1 MSFDKAKVS
10 IDSETA
16 SPPSVNE
23 SNAAPEPRLSEK
35 TPTCQ
40 QADKPR
46 ARKEFED
53 DHAEENS
60 SYVEDSP
67 AKKRKLDVE
76 IILEEECTGDNGSA
90 SKKRKLEGGDVSKDE
105 PSSGEVTQRKRKL
118 QSEDAPEK
126 RKKLEEGHSS
136 AVAAHYNE
144 LQEVGLEKRSQSR
157 IFYLRNFNNWIKSI
171 LIGEFLEKVRQR
183 KNRDLTVL
191 DLGCGKGGDLLKWR
205 KGRISRL
212 VCADIAD
219 VSMKQCQQR
228 YEDMRCRRDNEYIFN
243 AEFITADCSKVQN
256 LCCFNFEIY
265 FYFMCINVCLCMC
278 YMHHMHAWYLWR
290 PEEGIESP
298 GTGSEN
304 NSKLLCRRL
313 EASETESFGNEI
325 YTVKFQKKGSY
336 PLFGC
341 KYDFNLEGVVDVPEF
356 LVYFPLLTEMAKKY
370 NMKIIYKKTFRE
382 FYEEKIKNNE
392 NKMLLKRMQALE
404 PYPANESSK
413 LVSEKVGDYAHAAEY
428 MKNSQGTLSKSEWE
442 ATSEYIIQLTDN
454 FSDSILRESLRLE
467 NVRVFLIYF
476 VLMLIIKTPIS
487 HIFLYM

>member
-1 MSFDKAKVS
+1 MESSAKTEKYEKMSFDKAKVS
-10 IDSETA
+10 IDSETE

-23 SNAAPEPRLSEK
+23 SIAASGPRLSEK
-35 TPTCQ
+35 TPACQ
-40 QADKPR
+40 QVEKPKV
-46 ARKEFED
+46 RKEFEGD
-53 DHAEENS
+53 LVEENS
-60 SYVEDSP
+60 SCVEDSP
-67 AKKRKLDVE
+67 SKKRKLDVE
-76 IILEEECTGDNGSA
+76 NEEKCSGDDGGV
-90 SKKRKLEGGDVSKDE
+90 SKKRKLEGGDVPEDE
-105 PSSGEVTQRKRKL
+105 PSSGGTTQRKRKL
-118 QSEDAPEK
+118 QSEDVAEK

-144 LQEVGLEKRSQSR
+144 LQEVGLEKRCQSR

-171 LIGEFLEKVRQR
+171 LIGEFLERVRQK
-183 KNRDLTVL
+183 KNRDITVL

-228 YEDMRCRRDNEYIFN
+228 YEDMKGRRDNEYIFK
-243 AEFITADCSKVQN
+243 AEFITADCSKELLVEKFHDPEMRFDICSCQFA
-256 LCCFNFEIY
+256 CHYSFESSEQADMMLRNACGTLNPGGY
-265 FYFMCINVCLCMC
+265 FI
-278 YMHHMHAWYLWR
+278 
-290 PEEGIESP
+290 
-298 GTGSEN
+298 GTTP
-304 NSKLLCRRL
+304 NSFELIKRL

-370 NMKIIYKKTFRE
+370 NMKLIYKKSFRE

-392 NKMLLKRMQALE
+392 NKLLSKRMQALE
-404 PYPANESSK
+404 QYPANDNSK

-428 MKNSQGTLSKSEWE
+428 MKNSHVRLPLGTLSNSEWE
-442 ATSEYIIQLTDN
+442 ATSIYL
-454 FSDSILRESLRLE
+454 
-467 NVRVFLIYF
+467 VFAF
-476 VLMLIIKTPIS
+476 EKQP
-487 HIFLYM
+487 

>member
-1 MSFDKAKVS
+1 MESSAKADKHEKMSFDKAKVS

-23 SNAAPEPRLSEK
+23 STAAPEPRLSEK

-90 SKKRKLEGGDVSKDE
+90 SKKRKLEEGDVSKDE

-243 AEFITADCSKVQN
+243 AEFITADCSKELLVKKFLDSEMRFDICSCQFA
-256 LCCFNFEIY
+256 CHYAFESLEQADMMLRNACERLNPGGY
-265 FYFMCINVCLCMC
+265 FI
-278 YMHHMHAWYLWR
+278 
-290 PEEGIESP
+290 
-298 GTGSEN
+298 GTTP
-304 NSKLLCRRL
+304 NSFELIRRL

-428 MKNSQGTLSKSEWE
+428 MKNSQVRLPLGTLSKSEWE
-442 ATSEYIIQLTDN
+442 ATSIYL
-454 FSDSILRESLRLE
+454 
-467 NVRVFLIYF
+467 VFAF
-476 VLMLIIKTPIS
+476 EKQQ
-487 HIFLYM
+487 